1 MAKKSRQSRFH
12 LKQSTRIN
20 RHCCKKTSQISV
32 WTIRSCR
39 PLHYL
44 LVWINK
50 LQVKIQ
56 LTDEENGFEGIFDI
70 VFTELHLLLLIFVAT
85 DSPHTEKACVH
96 QAAQIRR
103 ILLLWSLLRMYNHTT
118 WIIWH
123 ECRSLLLQLHFLLQK
138 TFLNV
143 VVAKEVLEFSYNAVK
158 RDRQLPFLGPRGP
171 HVESSIS
178 PVPSVRNN
186 FSLVH
191 R

>member
-12 LKQSTRIN
+12 FKQSTRAS
-20 RHCCKKTSQISV
+20 RGTAAKKTSQISF
-32 WTIRSCR
+32 WKIRSYR
-39 PLHYL
+39 TLHYL

-56 LTDEENGFEGIFDI
+56 WADKEKGFEGIFDI
-70 VFTELHLLLLIFVAT
+70 VSTKLLLLIFVT
-85 DSPHTEKACVH
+85 PDSPHTEKACVH

-103 ILLLWSLLRMYNHTT
+103 ILLVWSLLRMYNHTT

-143 VVAKEVLEFSYNAVK
+143 VVAKEVLECSHFPITLLKETANY
-158 RDRQLPFLGPRGP
+158 LF
-171 HVESSIS
+171 
-178 PVPSVRNN
+178 
-186 FSLVH
+186 
-191 R
+191 